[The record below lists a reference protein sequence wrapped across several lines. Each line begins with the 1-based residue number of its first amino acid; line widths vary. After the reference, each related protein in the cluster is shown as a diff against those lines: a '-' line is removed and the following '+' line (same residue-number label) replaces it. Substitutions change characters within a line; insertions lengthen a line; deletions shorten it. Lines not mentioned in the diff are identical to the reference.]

1 MEYHTNSCPCCNNKH
16 ESDDLF
22 CNGCGFPLKGTQQEQ
37 DFFYSERNAKEIDL
51 SDLNNNVESARKSL
65 YWIAGLSVISFFVGY
80 FTAKNEQDKFAILF
94 TSVILIGAFLAFG
107 VWSKTKPTAAM
118 ISGLSLY
125 VIIHVINAIVDPVTI
140 FSGIILKMIIIV
152 YLIKGIRSVL
162 EVDKLKK
169 ELNIN

>member
-1 MEYHTNSCPCCNNKH
+1 MEYHTTSCPCCINKP
-16 ESDDLF
+16 EPDDLF

-51 SDLNNNVESARKSL
+51 ADLNNNVESARKSL
-65 YWIAGLSVISFFVGY
+65 YWIAGLSVISFLFGY
-80 FTAKNEQDKFAILF
+80 FTANNEQDKFIILF
-94 TSVILIGAFLAFG
+94 TSVILIGAFLVFG
-107 VWSKTKPTAAM
+107 VWSKTKPTAAL

-125 VIIHVINAIVDPVTI
+125 LIIHTLNAIVDPATI
-140 FSGIILKMIIIV
+140 FSGIILKVIIIV
-152 YLIKGIRSVL
+152 YLIKGIKSVL